1 MEEQRQDV
9 GNKLQQQEALI
20 DEQNKL
26 LNQEKEAQN
35 FRRSMIE
42 DFVEEVNYV
51 DRKDWRQKG
60 QGSDSSDGE
69 SEYTETEPGQ
79 SLE

>member
-1 MEEQRQDV
+1 M
-9 GNKLQQQEALI
+9 I

-42 DFVEEVNYV
+42 DFVQEVNYV

-60 QGSDSSDGE
+60 QGSDSSEGE

-79 SLE
+79 SLEVSNPLVDHNKRK